1 MLSRGSLV
9 GGEKHELGEA
19 FCDGGASLR
28 TTPWSNIFSGKLSAI
43 NFAVTHFFFGM
54 ELQTAMNH
62 VYRNVRKGH
71 K

>member
-19 FCDGGASLR
+19 FCDGGSLR

-43 NFAVTHFFFGM
+43 NFAVTHFFSGWNYKR
-54 ELQTAMNH
+54 L
-62 VYRNVRKGH
+62 
-71 K
+71 